1 MNYAVVLLEKGLKD
15 VIDTRGYI
23 VAHTFPSPITDE
35 LIKIDYQIETI
46 KNAIEF
52 LKFNTRR
59 TETQLYIE
67 IANKHNITKERVRFV
82 VTEPKKYGK

>member
-23 VAHTFPSPITDE
+23 VAQTFPSPITDE

-52 LKFNTRR
+52 LKYNTRR